1 MAETNLTT
9 TITSE
14 EYKML
19 IWNGEKAHRLA
30 QMVASDW
37 LDSATNFGFNEPSKE
52 TKAALQELDPF
63 LYSETKRKVE
73 EAEAARMN
81 AANPGETIPGSGNP
95 IPAIIR
101 DPTPGWPCKGV
112 EITCDTAETE
122 N

>member
-30 QMVASDW
+30 QMVAADW
-37 LDSATNFGFNEPSKE
+37 LDSTDIGFNEPSKA
-52 TKAALQELDPF
+52 TKAALQEFDPF
-63 LYSETKRKVE
+63 LYLETKRKVE
-73 EAEAARMN
+73 EAEAARKN

-95 IPAIIR
+95 IPVIIP
-101 DPTPGWPCKGV
+101 DTTPGWPYQGV
-112 EITCDTAETE
+112 EITCEAKGETT
-122 N
+122 